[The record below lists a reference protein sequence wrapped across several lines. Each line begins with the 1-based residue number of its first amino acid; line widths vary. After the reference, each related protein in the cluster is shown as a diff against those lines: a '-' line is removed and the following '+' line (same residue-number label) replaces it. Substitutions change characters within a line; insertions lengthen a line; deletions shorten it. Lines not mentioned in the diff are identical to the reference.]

1 MIILPLPLAL
11 SLKETPWPAI
21 TLYKASLSHQPDKAV
36 KCLLSPL
43 LFSMPQ
49 RKVGFEERPPPF
61 SISKNPMSSSTVRTD
76 VHSATKNFP
85 SQTFRDKKRNPE
97 LDYDI
102 CQEYILIQ
110 CSLNCLHT
118 STPLS
123 CVMVNFVFSRM
134 GAYVGCVV
142 LPNWFY
148 SCQTFLS
155 AVHSATYGGRKIAVI
170 SFASIGN
177 SAFGEFNTCHKG
189 NNWKRNDSKPA
200 SKCKKKQRCN
210 IPNNGLKLPC
220 LFAIYLLLLTR

>member
-1 MIILPLPLAL
+1 MIIPPLPLAL
-11 SLKETPWPAI
+11 SFKETPWPAI
-21 TLYKASLSHQPDKAV
+21 TLYTASLSHQPDKAV
-36 KCLLSPL
+36 KCLLSPP

-61 SISKNPMSSSTVRTD
+61 SISKNPMSSQTVRTD
-76 VHSATKNFP
+76 VHSATKNFFP
-85 SQTFRDKKRNPE
+85 PKHSEIKKKRNPE

-102 CQEYILIQ
+102 CQEYILSQ
-110 CSLNCLHT
+110 RSLSCLHT

-123 CVMVNFVFSRM
+123 CVMVNLVFSRL

-148 SCQTFLS
+148 ACQTFLS
-155 AVHSATYGGRKIAVI
+155 AVHSATYGGREIAVI

-189 NNWKRNDSKPA
+189 NNCKRKDSKPA
-200 SKCKKKQRCN
+200 SKCKKN
-210 IPNNGLKLPC
+210 
-220 LFAIYLLLLTR
+220 